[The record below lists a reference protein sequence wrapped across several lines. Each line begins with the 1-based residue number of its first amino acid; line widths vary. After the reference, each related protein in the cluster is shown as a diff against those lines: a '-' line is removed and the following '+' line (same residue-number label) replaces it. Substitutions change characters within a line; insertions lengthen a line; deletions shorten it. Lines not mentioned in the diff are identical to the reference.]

1 MEEEKRR
8 GEKEADVLTLII
20 AEASLETIP
29 KELLRNRDI
38 LRHARLRGISPR
50 FMLLDRSYH
59 HHAMLRLQN
68 GERRGRP
75 DIVHFALL
83 EALGTPLNLEGLLK
97 IRVHTFQNFVIEVSP
112 EVRLP
117 KNYLRFKGLMEQLFR
132 YGRVP
137 PEPGEKPLMILKKQ
151 SLKELM
157 EEMKP
162 SLTVG
167 LTTEGV
173 PITLTELAYRLMG
186 RGEPAIVV
194 GGFPR
199 GHFSDETKGMLQALY
214 RIDPASLE
222 TSIVVSRLI
231 YAFEK
236 AIGIEDKRFTAML
249 S

>member
-1 MEEEKRR
+1 M
-8 GEKEADVLTLII
+8 LTLII

-29 KELLRNRDI
+29 KELLRNRDV

-59 HHAMLRLQN
+59 HHAMLKLQD

-83 EALGTPLNLEGLLK
+83 ETLGTPLNLEGLLK
-97 IRVHTFQNFVIEVSP
+97 IRVHTLQNFVIEVSP

-117 KNYLRFKGLMEQLFR
+117 KNYLRFKGLIEQLFR
-132 YGRVP
+132 YGKVP
-137 PEPGEKPLMILKKQ
+137 PEPGGKPLMILKRQ
-151 SLKELM
+151 SLRELM

-167 LTTEGV
+167 LTTEGA
-173 PITLTELAYRLMG
+173 PITLTELACRLKEEK
-186 RGEPAIVV
+186 EPAVLV

-199 GHFSDETKGMLQALY
+199 GHFSDGTKGMLQALY

-222 TSIVVSRLI
+222 TSVVVSRLI

-236 AIGIEDKRFTAML
+236 AIGIEDKRFKAML